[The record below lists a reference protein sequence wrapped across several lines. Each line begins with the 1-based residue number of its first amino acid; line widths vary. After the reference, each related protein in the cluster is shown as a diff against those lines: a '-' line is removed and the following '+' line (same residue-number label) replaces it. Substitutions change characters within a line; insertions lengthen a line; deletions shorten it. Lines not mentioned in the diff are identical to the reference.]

1 MHGSKVLPTEH
12 SKTNNMKKLAT
23 ILVFSLI
30 SISASFAG
38 ENPKL
43 FKEINRKLKV
53 DLSQMNLSRDHQNY
67 VVVKFKIVNGEIEI
81 LDAVGS
87 QELRQLIIEKLEAMD
102 IQATSDESKVYRYK
116 FNFRSEG

>member
-1 MHGSKVLPTEH
+1 MLNLKVLPTEH

-23 ILVFSLI
+23 IIALSLI

-43 FKEINRKLKV
+43 FREINRKLKV
-53 DLSQMNLSRDHQNY
+53 DVSQLNLSNAHQNY

-87 QELRQLIIEKLEAMD
+87 HELRQLIIQKLEEMD
-102 IQATSDESKVYRYK
+102 INASSDESKVYRYK